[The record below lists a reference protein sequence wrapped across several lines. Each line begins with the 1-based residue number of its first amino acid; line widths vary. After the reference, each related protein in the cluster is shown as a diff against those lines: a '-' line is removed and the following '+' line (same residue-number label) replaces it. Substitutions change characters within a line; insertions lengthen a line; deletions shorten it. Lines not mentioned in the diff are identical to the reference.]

1 MSFLDYLKEHRG
13 QFIDHRAAPPIR
25 QGITAQE
32 AEELLD
38 EDPAASVSG
47 GGGPISRRRRRPRQS
62 PPGIRF
68 RHVRPAFSPS
78 PFSDPLPYEEPWE
91 RAFR

>member
-13 QFIDHRAAPPIR
+13 QFIDHRATPPSR
-25 QGITAQE
+25 PGITAQE
-32 AEELLD
+32 AEDFLD
-38 EDPAASVSG
+38 VEIDTVSG
-47 GGGPISRRRRRPRQS
+47 GGAATTTRRRRRPRTAPQ
-62 PPGIRF
+62 GVRF

-78 PFSDPLPYEEPWE
+78 PYSDPLPYEEPWE